1 MKSKRKIIRH
11 NKNKK
16 KIFIGTSFGTLWAT
30 SIYISILFQVE
41 WPEFASVL
49 ATLLKADDDE
59 EENYKE
65 TFRVFSKDEQGCI
78 PAEEMKFILSQ
89 ICSTEVSYVTFQEII
104 QLLSWQSCNTF
115 LVDQLFFMNV
125 SLNNKLSCRRQMK
138 SWQLWTEMGMVWL
151 VILNSGVWWALIQS
165 YCETSHE

>member
-1 MKSKRKIIRH
+1 MSNFNLH
-11 NKNKK
+11 
-16 KIFIGTSFGTLWAT
+16 FS
-30 SIYISILFQVE
+30 LFQVE

-104 QLLSWQSCNTF
+104 QLLS
-115 LVDQLFFMNV
+115 
-125 SLNNKLSCRRQMK
+125 
-138 SWQLWTEMGMVWL
+138 
-151 VILNSGVWWALIQS
+151 
-165 YCETSHE
+165 